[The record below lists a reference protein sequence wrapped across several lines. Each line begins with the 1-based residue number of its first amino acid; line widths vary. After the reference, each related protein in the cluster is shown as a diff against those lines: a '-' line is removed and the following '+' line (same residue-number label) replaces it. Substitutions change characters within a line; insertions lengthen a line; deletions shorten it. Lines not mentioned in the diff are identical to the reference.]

1 MYSSES
7 LRRSYIIN
15 DRYLGMWNGK
25 KVYISNK
32 ENYTPRREDEN
43 YYVLYDYNNVIVC
56 KNMVCGY
63 LRKNGDAVSCKPYE
77 IPYLAAKE
85 PKVERKEEKVKPAEI
100 RETEIVETYS
110 QPSPQN
116 FSFSGLEDLEKEMEK
131 LIVGLERSFDK
142 VVVNF

>member
-1 MYSSES
+1 MYSSGD
-7 LRRSYIIN
+7 LRLRYIIN
-15 DRYLGMWNGK
+15 DRYLGLWNGK

-63 LRKNGDAVSCKPYE
+63 LRKNGDAVSCKSYE
-77 IPYLAAKE
+77 IPYLATKE
-85 PKVERKEEKVKPAEI
+85 PKVEKAKSAEI
-100 RETEIVETYS
+100 KEAEVVEVYS

-131 LIVGLERSFDK
+131 LIISLERSFDK
-142 VVVNF
+142 VVVDF

>member
-7 LRRSYIIN
+7 LRRRYVIN
-15 DRYLGMWNGK
+15 DRYLGEWRGK

-32 ENYTPRREDEN
+32 ENYTPCYGNDI
-43 YYVLYDYNNVIVC
+43 YYVLYDYNNTVVC
-56 KNMVCGY
+56 NDMVCGY
-63 LRKNGDAVSCKPYE
+63 LRNNGDVAQCKPYK

-85 PKVERKEEKVKPAEI
+85 PKVKKEEKVAPAETKV
-100 RETEIVETYS
+100 TEVVEAYS

-131 LIVGLERSFDK
+131 LIADLERGFDE
-142 VVVNF
+142 VAVDF